1 MERYILDLPQ
11 DPLIITIQREDPPLV
26 FIQYLKSAFRTRVTR
41 AERSGSTITLLTNF
55 RFHLEDRHILTMTKT
70 PEGWECSGSIYK
82 IGPVSGVAVPYHGE
96 TRYDAMKRELS
107 SREAPKRDSRT
118 PQQVEAAIDELLGKM
133 TLEEK
138 IGQMSQSGGLDTS
151 SIGNP
156 IGGQPVM
163 QLIQKG
169 EIGSIIHQGLH
180 PELAYALQKQA
191 VEQSRLGI
199 PLIFCQDVIHGYQTV
214 LPIPLAWSCSFDP
227 EAVQKGA
234 AMAAAEAS
242 TAGLM
247 YAFSPMLDIARD
259 PRWGRVAEGH
269 GEDPLLDGRMA
280 QAVVR
285 GFQGDTSDGYSNDS
299 VAACLKHFVGYG
311 AAEGGRDYNTVEISD
326 TTLHNTY
333 LPPFQAGVRAG
344 ASSVMSSFN
353 IMNGEPVSGNSHIL
367 KDILRGELGF
377 EGILISD
384 YAAVDEICL
393 HGGAEDSKQAA
404 ELSANATM
412 DIEMGTSDFNKY
424 LPQLAAEG
432 KVSLETIDSAVR
444 RILRLKF
451 ALGIMDDPY
460 RYLRPDL
467 MEKRIMSETH
477 RQIALETAEKSIV
490 LLKNEG
496 ALPIHKAHRI
506 AVIGPMADSTDLLG
520 TWQFTD
526 FETETVTIAQGLR
539 KEGYEVSVTDGCGLH
554 APIAGGEEQAVS
566 AAYRADVV
574 VLALGEDSS
583 MSGEA
588 ASRQSISLSQPQLD
602 LVRAVKRTGRP
613 MIAVLINGRPLD
625 LKWLSDNVHAV
636 VEAWFPGIMGG
647 AAIAGILSGKYNP
660 TAHLS
665 VSFPAH
671 QGQIPVYYNHFST
684 GRELTEENKDAKF
697 ISKYLDGPNEPLFP
711 FGFGLSYST
720 FRCSNLRLDNS
731 TLLANSPINLFADVE
746 NTSRTAGTALV
757 QLYLRDVK
765 GSIVR
770 PVKELKDFRQVPL
783 APGEKKTVVFQ
794 ITEEMVRFYTK
805 RKKWESEA
813 GDFVAM
819 VGLSSRDEDLLA
831 EKFTLVKYSSPRA

>member
-1 MERYILDLPQ
+1 MERYILELPQ
-11 DPLIITIQREDPPLV
+11 DSLIITIQRENPPLV
-26 FIQYLKSAFRTRVTR
+26 FLQYLKSAFRTRVTR
-41 AERSGSTITLLTNF
+41 AERSGGSIIVLTDF
-55 RFHLEDRHILTMTKT
+55 RFHLEDRHILTITKT
-70 PEGWECSGSIYK
+70 EKGLECSGSIYK
-82 IGPVSGVAVPYHGE
+82 IGPVSGIAVPYHGK
-96 TRYDAMKRELS
+96 TRYDEMKQELS
-107 SREAPKRDSRT
+107 SRKALEKISRT
-118 PQQVEAAIDELLGKM
+118 PQQIEEAVNELLGKM

-156 IGGQPVM
+156 IVGQPVM
-163 QLIQKG
+163 QRIEKG

-191 VEQSRLGI
+191 VEHSRLKI
-199 PLIFCQDVIHGYQTV
+199 PLIFCQDIIHGYQTV

-227 EAVQKGA
+227 DAVQKGA

-259 PRWGRVAEGH
+259 PRWGRIAESN
-269 GEDPLLDGRMA
+269 GEDPYLDGKMA
-280 QAVVR
+280 EAVVN
-285 GFQGDTSDGYSNDS
+285 GFQGDIEDGYSNDS

-326 TTLHNTY
+326 TTLHNMY
-333 LPPFQAGVRAG
+333 LPPFKAGVEAG

-353 IMNGEPVSGNSHIL
+353 IMNGEPVSGNEKIL
-367 KDILRGELGF
+367 KGILREELGF
-377 EGILISD
+377 KGVLISD

-393 HGGAEDSKQAA
+393 HSGAEDSKQAA
-404 ELSANATM
+404 ELSTNASM
-412 DIEMGTSDFNKY
+412 DIEMGTSDFNQY
-424 LPQLAAEG
+424 LPQLVQEG
-432 KVSLETIDSAVR
+432 KVSLETIDNAVR

-460 RYLRPDL
+460 RYLRPAL
-467 MEKRIMSETH
+467 MEERLFSAEH
-477 RQIALETAEKSIV
+477 RQTALEMAEKSIV

-496 ALPIHKAHRI
+496 VLPVRKSHRI

-526 FETETVTIAQGLR
+526 YETDTVTIAQGLR
-539 KEGYEVSVTDGCGLH
+539 NEGYDVTVTQGCCVHEPILGGLER
-554 APIAGGEEQAVS
+554 AKS
-566 AAYRADVV
+566 AAYKADVV
-574 VLALGEDSS
+574 ILALGEDSS

-588 ASRQSISLSQPQLD
+588 ASRQSISIPQPQLD
-602 LVRAVKRTGRP
+602 LVREVKRTGRP

-625 LKWLSDNVHAV
+625 LKWLNDNVHGII
-636 VEAWFPGIMGG
+636 EAWFPGSMGG
-647 AAIAGILSGKYNP
+647 GAIAHVLSGAYNP

-665 VSFPAH
+665 VSFPVH

-684 GRELTEENKDAKF
+684 ARTLTDENKDAKF

-711 FGFGLSYST
+711 FGFGLSYSS
-720 FRCSNLRLDNS
+720 FQCSKLKLDRDVLSES
-731 TLLANSPINLFADVE
+731 TPIHVSAEIANS
-746 NTSRTAGTALV
+746 SRTAGKALV
-757 QLYLRDVK
+757 QLYIRDVK

-770 PVKELKDFRQVPL
+770 PVKELKGFQQIFL
-783 APGEKKTVVFQ
+783 NPGEKKKVSFV

-805 RKKWESEA
+805 RKVWESEA
-813 GDFVAM
+813 GEFIAM
-819 VGLSSRDEDLLA
+819 VGLSSKDEDLLKSA
-831 EKFTLVKYSSPRA
+831 FNLVK